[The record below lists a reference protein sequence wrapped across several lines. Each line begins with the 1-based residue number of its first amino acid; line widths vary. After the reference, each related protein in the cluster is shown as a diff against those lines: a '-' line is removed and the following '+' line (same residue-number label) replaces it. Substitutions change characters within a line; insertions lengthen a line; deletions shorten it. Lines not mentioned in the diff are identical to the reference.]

1 LFRMSEAF
9 ATDAAAVAAQIAALV
24 RCSIHQVRSIGSSI
38 RRVSGVSPLGK
49 IRLNS
54 GTPAALKTALAAKL
68 QMSAF
73 GLERLKLVIAGRDAI
88 AHMSHNVRSGRA
100 WAPGLRDRRAQVSS
114 GLGGC
119 RSDETA
125 PRAGH
130 GGGHCANGIPW
141 YFCGFEG
148 QFANL
153 QPQSVA
159 PMADSGTRRSAWQC
173 LGPSW
178 IDRAPNNALWPQG
191 ARRAQT
197 ERVRRLTQAFRLGQ
211 AVPRPKS
218 NPRFATVSGSS

>member
-1 LFRMSEAF
+1 MPPLLPPRLRRLY
-9 ATDAAAVAAQIAALV
+9 V
-24 RCSIHQVRSIGSSI
+24 VRSIRFARLDRQFVAYRS
-38 RRVSGVSPLGK
+38 VSPLGK

-68 QMSAF
+68 QMSVF

-153 QPQSVA
+153 RPQSVA
-159 PMADSGTRRSAWQC
+159 PMADSGTRRSA
-173 LGPSW
+173 
-178 IDRAPNNALWPQG
+178 
-191 ARRAQT
+191 
-197 ERVRRLTQAFRLGQ
+197 
-211 AVPRPKS
+211 
-218 NPRFATVSGSS
+218 